1 MRDGE
6 AVSEGEEKVGM
17 TIVSEEGET
26 EPNNPSCDNI
36 LEEDVVE
43 TDEVG
48 ECVGME
54 TTLELLFVSRNLFLN
69 K

>member
-54 TTLELLFVSRNLFLN
+54 TTLEEEFNIALLDV
-69 K
+69 